1 MNTLKLYDDCYC
13 KAFAMDKLDN
23 KESIK
28 VNEIPQWD
36 SVGHMELITLI
47 EETFDLLLDTEDIL
61 SFTSYERGIEILKKY
76 SVEL

>member
-1 MNTLKLYDDCYC
+1 
-13 KAFAMDKLDN
+13 MDKLDN

-28 VNEIPQWD
+28 VNEIPQCD

>member
-1 MNTLKLYDDCYC
+1 
-13 KAFAMDKLDN
+13 MDKLDN